1 MTDVRPS
8 LAATVFTLAFLFAVP
23 TLLAQGEDDPLA
35 PRTVNQRIG
44 GEIGLSALWQSG
56 VYDAYCARFEKG
68 ARITPFIA
76 FAYDY
81 ALTRALR
88 FEALL
93 GYRGYGV
100 SSSYTSRELVV
111 VDVPDKNS
119 PSGHTLVRTNV
130 DFENVGT
137 ANFTTVFLMPS
148 LKLYPTKG
156 FYFGAGANVG
166 LIMGGTSQYTKNI
179 LSRAVETPGLDG
191 NHLTEVSFAASES
204 SDPYSMVYDP
214 QPIANKS
221 SLGLDLIGYIGAE
234 IPFGRHLRMGPRITY
249 QMPLTPIVTDPE
261 LKFSSVTL
269 TLGARWEIE

>member
-1 MTDVRPS
+1 MTDVRPPI
-8 LAATVFTLAFLFAVP
+8 AAIALTLACLFAAP
-23 TLLAQGEDDPLA
+23 QLLAQGEDDPLA

-44 GEIGLSALWQSG
+44 GELGFSALWQSG
-56 VYDAYCARFEKG
+56 VYEAECGRFETG

-76 FAYDY
+76 VAYDY

-100 SSSYTSRELVV
+100 SSSYTSRELAVIDV
-111 VDVPDKNS
+111 VDPDAPDGSSTARVN
-119 PSGHTLVRTNV
+119 L

-137 ANFTTVFLMPS
+137 ANFTTIFLMPS
-148 LKLYPTKG
+148 VKLYPTKG

-179 LSRAVETPGLDG
+179 LSKAVNVENVG
-191 NHLTEVSFAASES
+191 LTEVSFSVKDA

-214 QPIANKS
+214 QPIKNKS
-221 SLGLDLIGYIGAE
+221 SLGMDLIGYIGAE